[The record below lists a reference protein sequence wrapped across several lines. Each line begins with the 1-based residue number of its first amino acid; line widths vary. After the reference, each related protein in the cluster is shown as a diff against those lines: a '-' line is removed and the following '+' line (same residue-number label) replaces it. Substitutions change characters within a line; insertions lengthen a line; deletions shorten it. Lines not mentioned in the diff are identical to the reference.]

1 MGERLPRRC
10 PMSREGSQVTG
21 RRVSAE
27 GPPRLNSRYKGPGVG
42 LCLCVRLR
50 NHRETRGPGQ
60 RVKVSGRGAVS
71 VDQVRPCWPLA
82 AQGNLVMHMSRPIHF
97 SVITLLLTPYPFMFS
112 FIFSFSLGQA
122 CSRLSPALLG
132 ALKPSTECILNCF

>member
-10 PMSREGSQVTG
+10 PVSREGGQVTG
-21 RRVSAE
+21 RWVSAE

-50 NHRETRGPGQ
+50 KHRETRGPGQ

-82 AQGNLVMHMSRPIHF
+82 AQGNLVMHVSRPIHF
-97 SVITLLLTPYPFMFS
+97 SVTALSLSPDPFT
-112 FIFSFSLGQA
+112 FSLFFP
-122 CSRLSPALLG
+122 SPRSGLF
-132 ALKPSTECILNCF
+132 KTVTSTAWSTKVTH